1 MPNVKIGVTK
11 KRVNSTSQTFQSSTT
26 LSCKLKEPCSM
37 QSPIFEV
44 QGLSKGTLYNYAQFE
59 GRYYWVDDVVYI
71 TNDIQEIH
79 CHIDVLATW
88 KTAIGNT
95 DALIQFSDKLHR
107 SGRIDD
113 PRFNPETQPT
123 HDTPLITSADA
134 FDGITWDAANGT
146 IVMRVMSMPDAAAQL
161 AGHQP
166 GIVTY
171 AMSLTE
177 FAYCLADLTQAF
189 EDLQPSQWGTTIDAI
204 ASEFSNLIC
213 GILGILGGS
222 GSWRDNILSAIYLPI
237 DKGSFSSY
245 ATASATDMI
254 IGNQLCDI
262 YQRTSTRP
270 YIIPSSGVY
279 VQGKQALTIPWWDG
293 THAGQS
299 SNPPYFLRLKKYC
312 AMQMLLPGTY
322 LDIDTT
328 DLMDQLTLGYYSCI
342 NLCTGDWSC
351 KVTEHTTDT
360 DEVLGSASGNVGRD
374 MLGLIPSGVTNS
386 TVIANAIGKMS
397 AGLSAGMSVGDAGAS
412 TAASKGSKLSAA
424 AGRAKSSETA
434 DRLAASAHASNASAA
449 KLEFGTTATGI
460 VGDVLQTGVPVGS
473 AAGSIDGGGT
483 EMFLVDTTASNSL
496 GKVILRV
503 IQWIPKCYNRYE
515 DYCDEY
521 GYPCNDYYKI
531 NTISGYIRCYGA
543 SVKDAANASQ
553 ANLAAINSYLNS
565 GFYYE

>member
-26 LSCKLKEPCSM
+26 LSCKLKDPCSM
-37 QSPIFEV
+37 QSPVFEV
-44 QGLSKGTLYNYAQFE
+44 QGLSKGTMYNYAQFE

-71 TNDIQEIH
+71 TNDIQEVH

-95 DALIQFSDKLHR
+95 EALIQFGDKIHR

-123 HDTPLITSADA
+123 YSMPLITSADA
-134 FDGITWDAANGT
+134 FNNVSWDAANGT
-146 IVMRVMSMPDAAAQL
+146 IVMRVMSMPDAAAQA

-166 GIVTY
+166 GVVTY
-171 AMSLTE
+171 AMSLDE
-177 FAYCLADLTQAF
+177 FAYCLADLTKAF
-189 EDLQPSQWGTTIDAI
+189 EDLAPTTWGTSMDAI

-237 DKGSFSSY
+237 AKSSFASY

-262 YQRTSTRP
+262 YQRTGTRP

-279 VQGKQALTIPWWDG
+279 VQGKQTLTIPWWDG
-293 THAGQS
+293 THAGQTS
-299 SNPPYFLRLKKYC
+299 TPPYFLKLKKYC

-328 DLMDQLTLGYYSCI
+328 DLMDQTELGYYSCI

-360 DEVLGSASGNVGRD
+360 DEILGSASGNVGRD
-374 MLGLIPSGVTNS
+374 MMGLIPSGVTNS

-397 AGLSAGMSVGDAGAS
+397 AGLGAGMSVGG
-412 TAASKGSKLSAA
+412 GSDIK
-424 AGRAKSSETA
+424 
-434 DRLAASAHASNASAA
+434 ASAA
-449 KLEFGTTATGI
+449 SSVNTKGGFAQLKNRTDEDRAMTRNNMKVGSMVNDQTATGI
-460 VGDVLQTGVPVGS
+460 IGDVLQTGVPVGT

-483 EMFLVDTTASNSL
+483 EMFLVDTVGSSSL
-496 GKVILRV
+496 GKVVLRV
-503 IQWIPKCYNRYE
+503 IQWIPKGYNHYE

-553 ANLAAINSYLNS
+553 ANLASINSYLNS